1 VSEQGRD
8 GEFGPP
14 HRFPPTRVEASPPL
28 LLDLRREGF
37 ASVLW
42 ATGFRPDYSWL
53 HLPVFDRKGEI
64 RHEGG
69 IVPDSPG
76 LYRIGLNLLRR
87 RKSSFIHGAED
98 DARDLT
104 DHLVSYLRR

>member
-1 VSEQGRD
+1 MDLTS
-8 GEFGPP
+8 GEF
-14 HRFPPTRVEASPPL
+14 A
-28 LLDLRREGF
+28 
-37 ASVLW
+37 AIIW

-53 HLPVFDRKGEI
+53 DSRYLDQRGRL
-64 RHEGG
+64 RHDAG
-69 IVPDSPG
+69 VVTNAPG

-104 DHLVSYLRR
+104 DHLVAHLGVGAPTR